1 MTSRR
6 AAGLLFALPFMLGY
20 SWAPALAQDSSST
33 IVKSAPPA
41 TPTPPATPVTT
52 GAVTKPQGLTE
63 PQEQLRPSVGD
74 DEPTGAAPPVDEI
87 TPSAMDEGAGW
98 EAAVE
103 AAPGPTPL
111 IGEQQAKAVQ
121 RINAYFNGIT
131 NLQGSFD
138 QVDSTNKHTSGR
150 FYVQRP
156 GKIRFDY
163 APPSG
168 LRIVADGAF
177 LAIEDSDLKT
187 VEKYPIKSTPFRLLL
202 ADAVDLGR
210 DATIVGVESQE
221 GTLAISLEDKG
232 GDAAGTIKLTFD
244 NGPEF
249 QLKQWLITDAQGL
262 TTQVT
267 VNDIV
272 SGRKVAADFFTS
284 TDSFQPFR

>member
-6 AAGLLFALPFMLGY
+6 AAGLYFALPLTLGF
-20 SWAPALAQDSSST
+20 LAGSAFAEDPSST
-33 IVKSAPPA
+33 VVKKA
-41 TPTPPATPVTT
+41 PPATPVTT

-63 PQEQLRPSVGD
+63 PQEELRPSLGND
-74 DEPTGAAPPVDEI
+74 EEPTGAAPPTDEI
-87 TPSAMDEGAGW
+87 APSAMDEGAGW

-138 QVDSTNKHTSGR
+138 QVDSTNKHSTGR

-163 APPSG
+163 APPSA

-202 ADAVDLGR
+202 TDAVDLGR

-221 GTLAISLEDKG
+221 GMLAISLEDKG

-244 NGPEF
+244 NGREL

-267 VNDIV
+267 VNDVV

-284 TDSFQPFR
+284 TQNFQPFR